1 MAQTGESLD
10 TQCHGELDINQQGGM
25 MNVAQVEML
34 FVKRGDLKLRGGD
47 CRDRLPH
54 RLPSQQH

>member
-47 CRDRLPH
+47 CRDRLP
-54 RLPSQQH
+54 SQQH